1 MSKRFAAPAVLCCL
15 SLALPALAE
24 AQSMPINCKQP
35 KCVVTVIVG
44 GNGCAG
50 GIHVSKDPIVL
61 PLGQQVD
68 IEWNIPQEVDWEFD
82 GSQGIVLY
90 QAAQSGLSLV
100 KEALA
105 PKRYVLRL
113 APTKVAATYKYDV
126 NLRKGGQACSLDPII
141 MTN

>member
-1 MSKRFAAPAVLCCL
+1 MSPRLAAPACLAAVLFAA
-15 SLALPALAE
+15 SPVLAQGL
-24 AQSMPINCKQP
+24 PINCKAP

-44 GNGCAG
+44 GNSCAG

-82 GSQGIVLY
+82 GVQGIDLH
-90 QAAQSGLSLV
+90 QAAKSGLSPL

-105 PKRYVLRL
+105 PRRYVLRL
-113 APTKVAATYKYDV
+113 AAAKEAATYKYDI
-126 NLRKGGQACSLDPII
+126 NLRKGGASCRLDPSI
-141 MTN
+141 MIN